1 MKVFKILCFLCSI
14 YLSAQ
19 TPYPQ
24 DYFRSPLDIQ
34 LVLSGTFAELRSNH
48 FHSGLDIKT
57 NGKQG
62 LKVYAAAQGYVSRI
76 KISRYGYGK
85 ALYITHPNGYTTV
98 YAHLQKFSPE
108 IEAYIKKQQYQRER
122 FEIELFP
129 KLNALKIESDAL
141 VAFSG
146 NTGGSSGPHLHF
158 EIRDKQERPMNPMLF
173 GLDIKDTT
181 APELYEL
188 YAYPISENSHIDG
201 VQKKKKIRLRK
212 QLDGS
217 FVAEAIKSYGEIGFG
232 IVANDRQDYA
242 PNKNGVSKIET
253 YFNGQKSINIDFK
266 RFSFS
271 ETKHI
276 NRFIDYAHYRAK
288 KRKIQKL
295 FIEKNNP
302 LSLFTFE
309 EYKGKLNIKDSTNS
323 SYTIKIKDY
332 KNNITSVRVPILGEF
347 QNIKKVD
354 SIPLNYTFV
363 NASEQAIFEEN
374 SIRVEIPAHT
384 LYDDTYLEIEIKND
398 TLKLHR
404 PNIPLKKSMTI
415 TFDASHF
422 EPNDLN
428 YLYIASVS
436 AYGKLYYTSTKRKG
450 SSLSARTKYFG
461 TYTLATDKEGPK
473 ITPSNFK
480 NGSWM
485 SNYRYLKIKI
495 SDAISGIKNFRAT
508 VNGKWIL
515 MEYDS
520 KTKILTHDF
529 NDGVITDTK
538 NNLKLIVTDNVG
550 NSSKF
555 ESVFYRK

>member
-158 EIRDKQERPMNPMLF
+158 EIRDKQEHPMNPMLF

-384 LYDDTYLEIEIKND
+384 LYDDTYLEIEVKND

>member
-1 MKVFKILCFLCSI
+1 
-14 YLSAQ
+14 
-19 TPYPQ
+19 
-24 DYFRSPLDIQ
+24 
-34 LVLSGTFAELRSNH
+34 
-48 FHSGLDIKT
+48 
-57 NGKQG
+57 
-62 LKVYAAAQGYVSRI
+62 
-76 KISRYGYGK
+76 
-85 ALYITHPNGYTTV
+85 
-98 YAHLQKFSPE
+98 
-108 IEAYIKKQQYQRER
+108 
-122 FEIELFP
+122 
-129 KLNALKIESDAL
+129 
-141 VAFSG
+141 
-146 NTGGSSGPHLHF
+146 
-158 EIRDKQERPMNPMLF
+158 MNPMLF

-212 QLDGS
+212 QPDGS

-384 LYDDTYLEIEIKND
+384 LYDDTYLEIEVKND

-422 EPNDLN
+422 KPNDLN

-520 KTKILTHDF
+520 KTKTLKHDF